1 MDIALVILGFIF
13 MIVGILGSF
22 LPILPGP
29 PLSWVGLLLLNL
41 TKAIPL
47 DWWFL
52 GVTLVIATLILAI
65 DYIIPA
71 IGAKEFGGS
80 KVGMIGTTL
89 CLAVALI
96 FPIFGVFGIIIWPF
110 VGAFVGEII
119 NKADKKTAL
128 KAAFGSFLGFL
139 MGTFLKFMVAVVYL
153 GLFIARV
160 WEFKTELFPYFNKI
174 L

>member
-52 GVTLVIATLILAI
+52 DVTLVIATLILAI

-71 IGAKEFGGS
+71 IGAKKFGGS

-89 CLAVALI
+89 GLAVALI

-119 NKADKKTAL
+119 NKADKNCFESCFWFFFRVFNGYFFKVY
-128 KAAFGSFLGFL
+128 GSCGLSRTFYCQGLG
-139 MGTFLKFMVAVVYL
+139 V
-153 GLFIARV
+153 
-160 WEFKTELFPYFNKI
+160 
-174 L
+174 